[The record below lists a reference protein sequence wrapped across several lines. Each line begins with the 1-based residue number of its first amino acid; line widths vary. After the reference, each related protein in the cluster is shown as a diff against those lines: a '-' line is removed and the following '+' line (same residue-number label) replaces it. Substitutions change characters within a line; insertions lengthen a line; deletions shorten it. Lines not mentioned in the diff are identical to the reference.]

1 MAKRIKAIVK
11 LHIPAGKATPA
22 PPVGPALATHG
33 LNIGEV
39 TKKFNDMTKDKMGFK
54 IPVEIIVFE
63 DRTFELKLHEPP
75 AAELIKK
82 IVGIEKGSGKPNKDK
97 VGTITKS
104 QLREVAK
111 QKLEDLNTK
120 DLDQAVKIIEGTAK
134 NMGITVE

>member
-63 DRTFELKLHEPP
+63 DKTFELKLHEPP

-104 QLREVAK
+104 QLQEVAK
-111 QKLEDLNTK
+111 QKLEDLNTN

>member
-1 MAKRIKAIVK
+1 MAKKIKSIVK

-33 LNIGEV
+33 LNIGEF

-54 IPVEIIVFE
+54 IPVEVIIFE
-63 DRTFELKLHEPP
+63 DKTFEMKLHEPP

-97 VGTITKS
+97 VGVITKS
-104 QLREVAK
+104 QLLEVAK
-111 QKLEDLNTK
+111 QKLEDLNTN
-120 DLDQAVKIIEGTAK
+120 DLDQAVKTIEGTAK
-134 NMGITVE
+134 NMGLTVE

>member
-82 IVGIEKGSGKPNKDK
+82 IVGIEKGSGKPNKNK

-104 QLREVAK
+104 QLLEVAK

>member
-104 QLREVAK
+104 QLQEVAK
-111 QKLEDLNTK
+111 QKLNDLNTK
-120 DLDQAVKIIEGTAK
+120 DLDKAVKIIEGTAK

>member
-63 DRTFELKLHEPP
+63 DRTFELRLHEPP

-82 IVGIEKGSGKPNKDK
+82 IIGIEKGSGKPNKDK